1 VKRGGS
7 LSFLVGTISNV
18 LVMEIGWTDV
28 GNGGYI
34 LVSCAHSNTSYFL
47 EMIMMYAKSETL
59 AKYTS
64 GATCAEIGSTW
75 IPINLLTFEKSFL
88 I

>member
-1 VKRGGS
+1 MWGTGVY
-7 LSFLVGTISNV
+7 LS
-18 LVMEIGWTDV
+18 EP
-28 GNGGYI
+28 
-34 LVSCAHSNTSYFL
+34 AHCNTSYFL

-59 AKYTS
+59 LQNTLL
-64 GATCAEIGSTW
+64 ELHVSTG